1 MEEEEL
7 INNLLTKNKTGVMG
21 IITLIATVLFFL
33 LRWVRVLVN
42 AFKLL
47 KTERLFESYN
57 NRVGLAAEKKV
68 TYNFKPLT
76 LKKDSQ
82 EIFDIMRYA
91 YDIESATKVDGKTIS
106 FKMFELVEDEILLSN
121 ITRFLDYYRTKN
133 GVKILIFLQGS
144 NESNCK
150 EHLSNHIERLNI
162 RGAKII

>member
-1 MEEEEL
+1 
-7 INNLLTKNKTGVMG
+7 MG

-33 LRWVRVLVN
+33 LKWVRVLVN

-57 NRVGLAAEKKV
+57 DKVGLAAEKKV
-68 TYNFKPLT
+68 TYSFKPLT

-106 FKMFELVEDEILLSN
+106 FKMFELVEEELLVSN
-121 ITRFLDYYRTKN
+121 LTRFLDYYRLKN
-133 GVKILIFLQGS
+133 GVKILIFLQWS
-144 NESNCK
+144 NESNLK
-150 EHLSNHIERLNI
+150 DHH
-162 RGAKII
+162 

>member
-1 MEEEEL
+1 
-7 INNLLTKNKTGVMG
+7 MG

-33 LRWVRVLVN
+33 LKWVRVLVN

-91 YDIESATKVDGKTIS
+91 YDIESATKVDGKTLS

-144 NESNCK
+144 NESYFK